1 MGDFR
6 GNYPRRRADWCQQG
20 GYWKG
25 VRLERYAQMDITSF
39 VRGIRDIKRREAINS
54 GMGANEA
61 DMWVRDE
68 VKITFVGHSLGGE
81 ALMMYLIH

>member
-6 GNYPRRRADWCQQG
+6 GNYPRRRADWCRQG
-20 GYWKG
+20 SYWEG
-25 VRLERYAQMDITSF
+25 ARLERYAQMDITSF
-39 VRGIRDIKRREAINS
+39 VKEIRDIKQKEAIDS

-61 DMWVRDE
+61 YMWVRDE